1 MLDQLSGIKGLIRH
15 QKYVGVVLLLTH
27 QKLTKIDWAGNSHGK
42 AIVHT
47 HTVYVWKVIDSPKIL
62 VFGHIA
68 EKAHSLLPTVTESFI
83 YSHCQFVFQE
93 LVKYRPQEIHTR
105 VLPKSALIIQ
115 NFMAKNISDWRQFI
129 VRTLFI
135 ELEQCLKYI
144 IG

>member
-68 EKAHSLLPTVTESFI
+68 EKAHALQPAMPD
-83 YSHCQFVFQE
+83 CFVS
-93 LVKYRPQEIHTR
+93 R
-105 VLPKSALIIQ
+105 
-115 NFMAKNISDWRQFI
+115 
-129 VRTLFI
+129 
-135 ELEQCLKYI
+135 
-144 IG
+144 

>member
-15 QKYVGVVLLLTH
+15 QKYVGVVLLLAH
-27 QKLTKIDWAGNSHGK
+27 QKLTKIHWTGNRQSK
-42 AIVHT
+42 AIIDT
-47 HTVYVWKVIDSPKIL
+47 HTVYVWKVSYSPKVL

-115 NFMAKNISDWRQFI
+115 NFMAKNISD
-129 VRTLFI
+129 
-135 ELEQCLKYI
+135 
-144 IG
+144 